1 MKRIVWLFFEKKSFI
16 SSNGL
21 LKSKIWIGYLTK
33 TSKMEKYYIDS
44 HSKFVIE
51 IQYIM

>member
-1 MKRIVWLFFEKKSFI
+1 LRKNSFA
-16 SSNGL
+16 SSNAL
-21 LKSKIWIGYLTK
+21 LKSKIWIGCLTK